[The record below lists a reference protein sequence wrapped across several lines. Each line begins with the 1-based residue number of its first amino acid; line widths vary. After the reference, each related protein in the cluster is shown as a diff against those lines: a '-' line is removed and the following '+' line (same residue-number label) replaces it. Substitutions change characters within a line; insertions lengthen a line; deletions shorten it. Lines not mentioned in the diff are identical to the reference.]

1 MQLKVGE
8 RLRSAVSEVEIIVVR
23 APGGTVDLTCGG
35 VTMVPLSSGA
45 VAAGAVAAG
54 ADDPVLIGKRF
65 ADDAAGIEVLVT
77 KGGVGTLALGGE
89 PLVPREPKPL
99 PSSD

>member
-35 VTMVPLSSGA
+35 ATMVPLDSAPTGGPIA
-45 VAAGAVAAG
+45 PG

-65 ADDAAGIEVLVT
+65 WDEASGLELLVT
-77 KGGVGTLALGGE
+77 KGGVGTLALGGA
-89 PLVPREPKPL
+89 PLALREAKPL